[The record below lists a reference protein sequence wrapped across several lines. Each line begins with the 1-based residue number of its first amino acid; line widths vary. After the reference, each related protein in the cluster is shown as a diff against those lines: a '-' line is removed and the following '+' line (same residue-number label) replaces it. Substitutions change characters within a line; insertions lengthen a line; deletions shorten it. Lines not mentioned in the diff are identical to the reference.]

1 MTCGTECRKVE
12 ERSAMEKSIDDLWN
26 ETSSAVKQKI
36 KELNRREDDLDRK
49 EQILTQRESEYQVN
63 AKDLEYKEEEY
74 QKREADLVAR
84 EKDLSDTHIELLKQQ
99 SLVRSERFELKRQR
113 EYLEKDLKE
122 KGLETISEKISGSPE
137 KKGTVLPDGS
147 SEESLP
153 EDETVTSEKDK
164 QINALKDEN
173 RQLWENN
180 DLLEQKTK
188 AAEAEKSETVQKNL
202 MLDAE
207 NKSLKASL
215 SSVAEKNST
224 LRKENE
230 DLRSENNKLCLQN
243 KELESARDMAV
254 TEKRE
259 ALKKLLSISQAGT
272 LVDMSVNDSSAEEK
286 SDLSPYE
293 YAASEKISDE
303 SRPTEEAVVEEF
315 MKEAKAI

>member
-1 MTCGTECRKVE
+1 MTCGTGCHSVE
-12 ERSAMEKSIDDLWN
+12 ERSAMEKSIDDLWK

-113 EYLEKDLKE
+113 EYLEKDLKD
-122 KGLETISEKISGSPE
+122 KGLEIPPEKISDVVE
-137 KKGTVLPDGS
+137 KKETTLIENSSDGPHEKGETIE
-147 SEESLP
+147 SERDNELS
-153 EDETVTSEKDK
+153 
-164 QINALKDEN
+164 ALKDEN

-180 DLLEQKTK
+180 DLLEQKAK
-188 AAEAEKSETVQKNL
+188 EAESEKSETVQKNL

-215 SSVAEKNST
+215 SSVAEKNSS
-224 LRKENE
+224 LRKDNE
-230 DLRSENNKLCLQN
+230 ELRSENKGLRLKNN
-243 KELESARDMAV
+243 ELESAKDKAV
-254 TEKRE
+254 AEKRE
-259 ALKKLLSISQAGT
+259 ALKKLLSVSQTGS
-272 LVDMSVNDSSAEEK
+272 LVENTAAERKTEEK
-286 SDLSPYE
+286 IPDDSH
-293 YAASEKISDE
+293 
-303 SRPTEEAVVEEF
+303 PTEEAVVEEF
-315 MKEAKAI
+315 LKEAKAI